1 MKIEI
6 YTIDA
11 TGRSLGRIA
20 SEAAAKLRGKNLVTF
35 ERHLVPSN
43 KVRIV
48 NASQAKISP
57 RQRTDKLYQRYSGYP
72 GGLRFEA
79 LGPKL
84 ARRGATEI
92 FRLAIKRM
100 LPVNKLHARL
110 LKNLSVED

>member
-1 MKIEI
+1 MKTEI

-11 TGRSLGRIA
+11 TGRSLGRIC

-35 ERHLVPSN
+35 ERHLVSSN
-43 KVRIV
+43 KVKIV
-48 NASQAKISP
+48 NASQMKISA
-57 RQRTDKLYQRYSGYP
+57 RKQATKLYKRYSGYP

-84 ARRGATEI
+84 ARRGAAQI

-100 LPVNKLHARL
+100 LPANKLRDRIM
-110 LKNLSVED
+110 KNLTVEN